1 MLDAARSDGGVVVP
15 HWWASTD
22 VASGRRPIP
31 LSVER
36 MADVREVSDG
46 DLMTVVDAG
55 ITLDALR
62 DALEDRALFW
72 APSAYEDGTAP
83 VTDVVATAPGNWTL
97 RGNLIRRGVLGLE
110 VVLADGA
117 LLRAG
122 SRTVKCVTGYDLKQ
136 LFTGSRG
143 CLGVIVGAT
152 LRLDAEENRGRLL
165 ERFEREFEHLK
176 DDTVIEACA
185 GSEPLEDGSRIIL
198 ERLKREFDPDG
209 VLAPVEIT
217 FEREG

>member
-1 MLDAARSDGGVVVP
+1 VAGVLAAAREHGGLVVP
-15 HWWASTD
+15 HWWRGEREAA
-22 VASGRRPIP
+22 VP

-46 DLMTVVDAG
+46 DLMAVVGAG
-55 ITLDALR
+55 ITLGDLGESLR
-62 DALEDRALFW
+62 EHALFW
-72 APSAYEDGTAP
+72 PPGEFGEPASQVA
-83 VTDVVATAPGNWTL
+83 DVVARAAGNWTVE
-97 RGNLIRRGVLGLE
+97 GNLIRRGVLALE

-117 LLRAG
+117 LLKAG

-152 LRLDAEENRGRLL
+152 LRLDAEENRGPLM
-165 ERFEREFEHLK
+165 ERYRREFEHL
-176 DDTVIEACA
+176 DEGTVIARKEPDEAL
-185 GSEPLEDGSRIIL
+185 GDGSRIIL

-217 FEREG
+217 FDRGM